1 MEAENGRA
9 RREASRARTSV
20 NSDVVRYSPAGRSKN
35 DGAVRRSTRKG
46 WAREFGPVAHQ
57 TPRMRSSSRVSARMA
72 SRAATCSGSFLS
84 TLASNASSARRSSSR
99 FSFRTDP
106 PKRSGLRETPEAG
119 RGAIFAGRGARGA
132 RSGARESGA
141 FGASRRAARGIGA
154 RAGGRERRTRRG
166 RRLVSQPARGVADT
180 APHTCER
187 PRVQSST
194 DRGRASRG
202 ARFDL
207 SRVVL
212 LAPAR
217 TRPGAPGSCD
227 RARSRTPVVA
237 TPPRARFRAPSS
249 PTRAERPR
257 GARVVGRSLHIEA
270 RPFVVRFVG
279 RSVLQSA
286 PLLGKRRRSGSWE
299 PPPRSPTGASASSQ

>member
-1 MEAENGRA
+1 MLGIVLVHPRLERLERASQLVALFVPHRSAETLGPAGDPGGRSGRHL
-9 RREASRARTSV
+9 RREGC
-20 NSDVVRYSPAGRSKN
+20 PRSAL
-35 DGAVRRSTRKG
+35 GG
-46 WAREFGPVAHQ
+46 ARE
-57 TPRMRSSSRVSARMA
+57 RRLRRV
-72 SRAATCSGSFLS
+72 
-84 TLASNASSARRSSSR
+84 
-99 FSFRTDP
+99 
-106 PKRSGLRETPEAG
+106 E
-119 RGAIFAGRGARGA
+119 ARGA
-132 RSGARESGA
+132 RD
-141 FGASRRAARGIGA
+141 RRARGSA
-154 RAGGRERRTRRG
+154 RASDAPRTTPRLPTGAGR
-166 RRLVSQPARGVADT
+166 ADT

-257 GARVVGRSLHIEA
+257 ERESSGAEEIRGGEV
-270 RPFVVRFVG
+270 
-279 RSVLQSA
+279 
-286 PLLGKRRRSGSWE
+286 E
-299 PPPRSPTGASASSQ
+299 PTVER

>member
-20 NSDVVRYSPAGRSKN
+20 NSDVVRYLPAGRSKN

-106 PKRSGLRETPEAG
+106 PTRSGLRETPEAG

-154 RAGGRERRTRRG
+154 RAGVRERRTRRG
-166 RRLVSQPARGVADT
+166 RRLVSQPARGVPTRHRTHVNARVCSHQQIEGVRRVERVLT
-180 APHTCER
+180 FRASSFSR
-187 PRVQSST
+187 PRAHDQARRV
-194 DRGRASRG
+194 RAI
-202 ARFDL
+202 A
-207 SRVVL
+207 
-212 LAPAR
+212 LA
-217 TRPGAPGSCD
+217 
-227 RARSRTPVVA
+227 RARPSSRHHRA
-237 TPPRARFRAPSS
+237 RAFAPPRRRRAPRGHGERESS
-249 PTRAERPR
+249 GAEEIRGGEVEPTVER
-257 GARVVGRSLHIEA
+257 
-270 RPFVVRFVG
+270 
-279 RSVLQSA
+279 
-286 PLLGKRRRSGSWE
+286 
-299 PPPRSPTGASASSQ
+299 

>member
-1 MEAENGRA
+1 MEAENGRV

-46 WAREFGPVAHQ
+46 WARESGPVAHQ

-154 RAGGRERRTRRG
+154 RAGVRERRTRRG
-166 RRLVSQPARGVADT
+166 RRLVSQPARG
-180 APHTCER
+180 TCTHVNTRVCSHQQIEGVRRVERVLTFRASSFSR
-187 PRVQSST
+187 PRAHDQARRV
-194 DRGRASRG
+194 RAI
-202 ARFDL
+202 A
-207 SRVVL
+207 
-212 LAPAR
+212 LA
-217 TRPGAPGSCD
+217 
-227 RARSRTPVVA
+227 RARPSSRHYRA
-237 TPPRARFRAPSS
+237 RAFAPPRRRRAPRGHGERESS
-249 PTRAERPR
+249 GAEEIRGGEVEPTVER
-257 GARVVGRSLHIEA
+257 
-270 RPFVVRFVG
+270 
-279 RSVLQSA
+279 
-286 PLLGKRRRSGSWE
+286 
-299 PPPRSPTGASASSQ
+299 